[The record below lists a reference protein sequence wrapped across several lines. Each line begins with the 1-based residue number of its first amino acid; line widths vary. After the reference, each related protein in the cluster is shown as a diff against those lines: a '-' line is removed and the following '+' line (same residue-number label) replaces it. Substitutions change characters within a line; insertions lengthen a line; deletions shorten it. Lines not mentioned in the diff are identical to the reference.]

1 MLKEFFSHGD
11 QEIKSSQVDQNSIQ
25 IEEMRQ
31 FYEGLDFEGM
41 RNNFTTI
48 IQQVVSN
55 EQRLQKQALDV
66 KQKSELILQNK
77 KLLLSLQSEFGRLN
91 VKCSDVQMENQN
103 LRLDIQNLSEKFQIE
118 MANVMTNMSSGVEID
133 TIKTR

>member
-1 MLKEFFSHGD
+1 MLKKFFSHGD

-25 IEEMRQ
+25 IEEMSQ

-41 RNNFTTI
+41 RNNFSTI

>member
-1 MLKEFFSHGD
+1 M
-11 QEIKSSQVDQNSIQ
+11 DQNSIQ
-25 IEEMRQ
+25 IEEMSQ

-41 RNNFTTI
+41 RNNFSTI